1 MKGTLCNINICAASA
16 RASSYYISLGFWPF
30 HVRVLT
36 GVEINDRRFKQAEI
50 SLETHT
56 QRLTGLTEIKL
67 FSWLLLKAW
76 KTVL

>member
-1 MKGTLCNINICAASA
+1 MKGTLCNVNICAASV
-16 RASSYYISLGFWPF
+16 RVSSYYISLGFWPF

-36 GVEINDRRFKQAEI
+36 GVEINDRRVYTSRNE
-50 SLETHT
+50 SRNT

-67 FSWLLLKAW
+67 FAWLLLRAR